1 MSCLYLNQGC
11 LQNVPETPFSIYTDQ
26 GIQTFFA
33 SHDSPLIIRLFS
45 TIFMTWQRL
54 LAQSMAVLEGRLG
67 KERVA
72 REDLFFH
79 LKPQDISVTF
89 AVTVLSTTNV
99 TINDTSGYIIHVYVD
114 LR

>member
-1 MSCLYLNQGC
+1 M
-11 LQNVPETPFSIYTDQ
+11 PETPFSIYIDQ

-33 SHDSPLIIRLFS
+33 SHGSPLVVRLFS

>member
-1 MSCLYLNQGC
+1 M
-11 LQNVPETPFSIYTDQ
+11 PETPFSIYIDQ

-33 SHDSPLIIRLFS
+33 SHGSPLVVRLFS
-45 TIFMTWQRL
+45 AIFMTWQRL

-72 REDLFFH
+72 RGDLFFH

-89 AVTVLSTTNV
+89 VVTVLSTTNV
-99 TINDTSGYIIHVYVD
+99 TINDKSGYIIHVYVD

>member
-1 MSCLYLNQGC
+1 MKSVWNYSPVKSL
-11 LQNVPETPFSIYTDQ
+11 
-26 GIQTFFA
+26 
-33 SHDSPLIIRLFS
+33 SPLVVRLFS

-79 LKPQDISVTF
+79 PKPQDISVTF

>member
-1 MSCLYLNQGC
+1 
-11 LQNVPETPFSIYTDQ
+11 
-26 GIQTFFA
+26 
-33 SHDSPLIIRLFS
+33 
-45 TIFMTWQRL
+45 MTWQRL

-99 TINDTSGYIIHVYVD
+99 TINDTSGSIIHVYVD

>member
-1 MSCLYLNQGC
+1 
-11 LQNVPETPFSIYTDQ
+11 
-26 GIQTFFA
+26 
-33 SHDSPLIIRLFS
+33 
-45 TIFMTWQRL
+45 MTWQRL
-54 LAQSMAVLEGRLG
+54 LAQSMAVLEGGLG

-79 LKPQDISVTF
+79 LTPQDISVTF

-99 TINDTSGYIIHVYVD
+99 TINDKSGYIIHVYVD

>member
-1 MSCLYLNQGC
+1 
-11 LQNVPETPFSIYTDQ
+11 
-26 GIQTFFA
+26 
-33 SHDSPLIIRLFS
+33 
-45 TIFMTWQRL
+45 
-54 LAQSMAVLEGRLG
+54 LEGRLG

>member
-1 MSCLYLNQGC
+1 
-11 LQNVPETPFSIYTDQ
+11 
-26 GIQTFFA
+26 
-33 SHDSPLIIRLFS
+33 
-45 TIFMTWQRL
+45 
-54 LAQSMAVLEGRLG
+54 MAVLEGRLG

-79 LKPQDISVTF
+79 LTPQDISVTF

>member
-1 MSCLYLNQGC
+1 
-11 LQNVPETPFSIYTDQ
+11 
-26 GIQTFFA
+26 
-33 SHDSPLIIRLFS
+33 
-45 TIFMTWQRL
+45 MTWQRL

-72 REDLFFH
+72 REDFFFH

-89 AVTVLSTTNV
+89 AVLSTTNV